1 MSAADPAGERTPAR
15 QRLQRLPEVFTGPEL
30 AACFGWKSGIAS
42 TYLANWRAAGLVRP
56 LGGRSDVHM
65 NLVVNPQVNPEAA
78 LRRVFPLSCRLGVD
92 VLRESGWTTQ
102 IPSLPEVAVPS
113 DGPLYAVHDFDLVHR
128 SQAWFRK
135 VLPGVEFV
143 QGGVDRL
150 RPAWAL
156 ADMIAR
162 AQDRRVQH
170 AWLLDP
176 EDIDLEAAAADR
188 NISSALLAF
197 EVDPVCITP
206 EGYGA
211 IYDCLQPG
219 VAFSTQ
225 GSRRDARQL

>member
-1 MSAADPAGERTPAR
+1 MIGADLVGDRLPAR
-15 QRLQRLPEVFTGPEL
+15 ERLQRLGDVFTGPEL

-42 TYLANWRAAGLVRP
+42 TYLANWRTAGLVKS

-78 LRRVFPLSCRLGVD
+78 LRRAFPLSCRLGVD
-92 VLRESGWTTQ
+92 VLREAGWTTQ
-102 IPSLPEVAVPS
+102 IPSRPEVAVPS
-113 DGPLYAVHDFDLVHR
+113 DGPIYAVQDFELVQR
-128 SQAWFRK
+128 SQGWFRK
-135 VLPGVEFV
+135 VLHGVEFV
-143 QGGVDRL
+143 HGGVDRL

-176 EDIDLEAAAADR
+176 EDLDLEAVSADR
-188 NISSALLAF
+188 RLPAALLAF
-197 EVDPVCITP
+197 EIDPECVTP

-211 IYDCLQPG
+211 LYDGLQSG
-219 VAFSTQ
+219 AFL
-225 GSRRDARQL
+225 RDRLR